1 MSWYKIDISIN
12 YVFDDSFDALIRTD
26 EPTVKKNYRVRYTS
40 RVTIE

>member
-26 EPTVKKNYRVRYTS
+26 EPAVKK
-40 RVTIE
+40 TIELDIRVESQ